1 MIRRDIIQFAETGNV
16 TGNVT
21 ENVFIFCRIIFAA
34 DRGVIVGHLTIKD
47 IARLSGTSVSTVS
60 RVLNARVDVSEAS
73 RQKVLEVIGSNHYVP
88 NNSARN
94 LVSKKTNVIAVIIRG
109 RGNPFFARLIKII
122 EPQLNMGGFEMSVQ
136 HIDTNDDEL
145 MAAAMLEREKRLKG
159 IIFLGGRFNY
169 RADDIAAIKVP
180 FVCCSYTNEF
190 GALDEGSYSSV
201 AIDDKKTARQAVEY
215 LLKNG
220 HRRIG
225 ALIERTDGGSISQL
239 RYQGYLSA
247 LQDNGIVLDPAL
259 VANAGSFEM
268 NDAYRAATEL
278 IKFAKPTAVFA
289 ISDLMAV
296 AAMKAAS
303 DLGLKVPD
311 DISVI
316 AIDGIEFSAYCVP
329 TLTTLE
335 QPFDELA
342 LKSVEILIGLIKKA
356 GVNGHFL
363 FDTSLRAGGSVKK
376 M

>member
-1 MIRRDIIQFAETGNV
+1 MS
-16 TGNVT
+16 
-21 ENVFIFCRIIFAA
+21 
-34 DRGVIVGHLTIKD
+34 HLTIKD

-60 RVLNARVDVSEAS
+60 RVLNDRVDVSEVS

-94 LVSKKTNVIAVIIRG
+94 LVNRKSNVIAVIIRG
-109 RGNPFFARLIKII
+109 RGNPFFARLIKVI
-122 EPQLNMGGFEMSVQ
+122 EPALYNSGFEMSVQ
-136 HIDTNDDEL
+136 HIDTSDDEL

-180 FVCCSYTNEF
+180 FVCCSYTNVF
-190 GALDEGSYSSV
+190 GALEEGSYSSV
-201 AIDDKKTARQAVEY
+201 AIDDKLTARQAVEY

-239 RYQGYLSA
+239 RYEGYVGA
-247 LQDNGIVLDPAL
+247 LQDNGAAFDPVL
-259 VANAGSFEM
+259 VAAAGSFEM
-268 NDAYRAATEL
+268 DDAYRAATEL
-278 IKFAKPTAVFA
+278 IKSKKPTAVFA

-311 DISVI
+311 DLSVI
-316 AIDGIEFSAYCVP
+316 AIDGIEFSAYCIP
-329 TLTTLE
+329 ALTTLA
-335 QPFDELA
+335 QPSEELA
-342 LKSVEILIGLIKKA
+342 LKSVKILAGLIA
-356 GVNGHFL
+356 RTGVNDHVL
-363 FDTSLRAGGSVKK
+363 LETSLRKGGSVKK
-376 M
+376 I

>member
-1 MIRRDIIQFAETGNV
+1 
-16 TGNVT
+16 
-21 ENVFIFCRIIFAA
+21 
-34 DRGVIVGHLTIKD
+34 VGHLTIKD

-60 RVLNARVDVSEAS
+60 RVLNDRVDVSEAS
-73 RQKVLEVIGSNHYVP
+73 RQKVLEVIGSNHYLP

-94 LVSKKTNVIAVIIRG
+94 LVNRKSNVIAVIIRG
-109 RGNPFFARLIKII
+109 RGNPFFARLIKVI
-122 EPQLNMGGFEMSVQ
+122 EPELNISGFEMSVQ
-136 HIDTNDDEL
+136 HIDTSDDEL

-169 RADDIAAIKVP
+169 RSDDIAAIKAP
-180 FVCCSYTNEF
+180 FVCCSYTNAF

-201 AIDDKKTARQAVEY
+201 AIDDKRTARQAVEY

-239 RYQGYLSA
+239 RYEGYESA
-247 LQDNGIVLDPAL
+247 LKDNGIALDTDL
-259 VANAGSFEM
+259 VAAAGSFEM

-278 IKFAKPTAVFA
+278 IRYAKTPAVFA

-311 DISVI
+311 DLSVI

-329 TLTTLE
+329 SLTTLA
-335 QPFDELA
+335 QPSEELA
-342 LKSVEILIGLIKKA
+342 LKSVEILTGLIGKT
-356 GVNGHFL
+356 GVNDHIL
-363 FDTSLRAGGSVKK
+363 LETSLRAGGSVKRILPDQIF
-376 M
+376 

>member
-1 MIRRDIIQFAETGNV
+1 MFSFYVEIISFK
-16 TGNVT
+16 
-21 ENVFIFCRIIFAA
+21 AA
-34 DRGVIVGHLTIKD
+34 QRVSMGHLTIKD

-60 RVLNARVDVSEAS
+60 RVLNDRVDVSETS
-73 RQKVLEVIGSNHYVP
+73 RQKVLEVIGMNHYVP

-94 LVSKKTNVIAVIIRG
+94 LVNKKSNVIAVIIRG

-122 EPQLNMGGFEMSVQ
+122 EPELNITGFEMSVQ
-136 HIDTNDDEL
+136 HIDTDDDEL

-169 RADDIAAIKVP
+169 GANDIAAIKVP
-180 FVCCSYTNEF
+180 FVCCSYTNAF

-201 AIDDKKTARQAVEY
+201 AIDDKLTARQAVNY

-220 HRRIG
+220 HKRIG

-239 RYQGYLSA
+239 RYEGYKSA
-247 LQDNGIVLDPAL
+247 LKDAQIDLDPGL
-259 VANAGSFEM
+259 VAAAGSFEM
-268 NDAYRAATEL
+268 DDAYRAATEL
-278 IKFAKPTAVFA
+278 IKSKKPTAVFA

-303 DLGLKVPD
+303 DAGLIVPD

-329 TLTTLE
+329 TLTTLA
-335 QPFDELA
+335 QPAEELS
-342 LKSVEILIGLIKKA
+342 LRSVEILTGLIGKI
-356 GVNGHFL
+356 GSNQHIL
-363 FDTSLRAGGSVKK
+363 LETSLRTGGSVRQI
-376 M
+376 